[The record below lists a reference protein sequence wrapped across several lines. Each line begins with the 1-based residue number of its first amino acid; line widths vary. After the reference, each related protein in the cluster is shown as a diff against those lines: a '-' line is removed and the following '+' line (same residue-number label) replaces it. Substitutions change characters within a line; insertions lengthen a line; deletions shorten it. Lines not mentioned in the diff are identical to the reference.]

1 MELFDKNG
9 CLTDEGL
16 QALQAGR
23 LDELGRL
30 ETAEHLSYCD
40 KCMDRYTALLT
51 ADALETPPHSAHKA
65 VMATIWVRLMQS
77 TYGRAAVAGVAAVL
91 ALTMWRAGTLE
102 QILHTGQQL
111 NTWLPQTT
119 QQTEPELLGKPVNDK
134 APQQSTA
141 PLGKPIEDKKQ
152 LTEKLSDALD
162 ALLHHSADTT
172 EK

>member
-1 MELFDKNG
+1 MEWFRDDG

-16 QALQAGR
+16 RALMAGQ

-40 KCMDRYTALLT
+40 ACMDRYTALLT
-51 ADALETPPHSAHKA
+51 ADALETPPRSMRGT
-65 VMATIWVRLMQS
+65 VMSTIWVRLMQS

-134 APQQSTA
+134 APQPSTA